1 MDNGEDYLSVMKE
14 NLTALKKTTD
24 TAGKE
29 VQPETSEKTEKTVAN
44 GYFKDSEVAERTLT
58 DYAGNW
64 QSVYP
69 LLKDGTLDQVFDYKA
84 KLKKDKTPTEYKTYY
99 DAGYQTD
106 VDHINITDSTIEF
119 LVDGKPQKFTYKAA
133 GYKILNYA
141 KGNRG
146 VRFLFETDDAN
157 AGRFKYV
164 QFSDHNIA
172 PTKAAHFHIFFG
184 GDSQESLFNEMD
196 NWPTYYPN
204 DLSKQEIAQ
213 EMIAH

>member
-1 MDNGEDYLSVMKE
+1 MQK
-14 NLTALKKTTD
+14 A
-24 TAGKE
+24 
-29 VQPETSEKTEKTVAN
+29 TVA
-44 GYFKDSEVAERTLT
+44 
-58 DYAGNW
+58 
-64 QSVYP
+64 SVSF
-69 LLKDGTLDQVFDYKA
+69 LKPPSIG
-84 KLKKDKTPTEYKTYY
+84 
-99 DAGYQTD
+99 
-106 VDHINITDSTIEF
+106 I
-119 LVDGKPQKFTYKAA
+119 
-133 GYKILNYA
+133 
-141 KGNRG
+141 

-196 NWPTYYPN
+196 NWPTYYPS

>member
-1 MDNGEDYLSVMKE
+1 M
-14 NLTALKKTTD
+14 
-24 TAGKE
+24 
-29 VQPETSEKTEKTVAN
+29 
-44 GYFKDSEVAERTLT
+44 AERTLA

-84 KLKKDKTPTEYKTYY
+84 KLKKDKTPAEYKTYY

-146 VRFLFETDDAN
+146 VRFLLKQTMPMLGGLNTSNLVTTTSHQRKPLISTSSSA
-157 AGRFKYV
+157 A
-164 QFSDHNIA
+164 IA
-172 PTKAAHFHIFFG
+172 KKVCSMKWTTGQRII
-184 GDSQESLFNEMD
+184 Q
-196 NWPTYYPN
+196 TT
-204 DLSKQEIAQ
+204 
-213 EMIAH
+213 